1 MLQYVMFFF
10 FSSFFC
16 TTKLLISNFLFKF
29 LIFLKRLHYNQYARC
44 EICCQKLESVGHIF
58 WECPLAR
65 NVWAI
70 CRGKIQKCPND
81 AREFFA
87 LFRMLVD
94 QLPQLELDR
103 WATISWALWN
113 ARNKYYFEHVQQHP
127 RVILDGALSF
137 LAEYR
142 RLLAAMT
149 NS

>member
-1 MLQYVMFFF
+1 M
-10 FSSFFC
+10 
-16 TTKLLISNFLFKF
+16 
-29 LIFLKRLHYNQYARC
+29 
-44 EICCQKLESVGHIF
+44 SVGRIS

-70 CRGKIQKCPND
+70 CQGKIQKCPND

-87 LFRMLVD
+87 LFWMLVD
-94 QLPQLELDR
+94 RLPQH
-103 WATISWALWN
+103 AWALWN

-127 RVILDGALSF
+127 RVILEGALSF
-137 LAEYR
+137 LAEYQ